1 MTHELNVF
9 KRELLLINSIL
20 NNKDGCQKTRLT
32 EMYFS
37 VIKRGNIYSFE
48 YRFRQE
54 QSLLE
59 I

>member
-20 NNKDGCQKTRLT
+20 NNKGGCQKTRLT

-37 VIKRGNIYSFE
+37 VIKRGNIYSIG